1 MTPKPAALKRERA
14 FTLVELLVVI
24 ASIGILV
31 ALLLPAVQAA
41 REAARRS
48 QCQNNLRQLALAIQN
63 YVDSNQGAL
72 PPGGVTE
79 GACCGTPSG
88 TSWSISI
95 LPFHEEQ
102 ALYDRY
108 NFNRFNEDP
117 ENAFVR
123 ETHLAIH
130 KCPSDVNID
139 TLAVPHS
146 GPGADRQL
154 LYARG
159 SYRANTGRCRAE
171 PYCMWDSPSET
182 LDGPPSW
189 KGPFHVIG
197 PYPNV
202 EDSPKLGS
210 IVDGLTNTLFLGESM
225 TLPSETASRRATFW
239 AYSYTSYNKSCVIP
253 QTRTLLTDYDRC
265 VLVGGPAGDNPCK
278 RAWGSFHPGG
288 LLFAYGDASV
298 RTVSF
303 SIDMEIFAS
312 LSTHAG
318 GEIPL
323 YQ

>member
-1 MTPKPAALKRERA
+1 VRG

-24 ASIGILV
+24 AIIGILV

-63 YVDSNQGAL
+63 YVDANQGAL
-72 PPGGVTE
+72 PPGGITE
-79 GACCGTPSG
+79 GACCSAPSG

-108 NFNRFNEDP
+108 DFNAFNEDP
-117 ENAFVR
+117 VNAFVR

-130 KCPSDVNID
+130 KCPSDVNTD
-139 TLAVPHS
+139 TLDVPES
-146 GPGADRQL
+146 GPASGGIA
-154 LYARG
+154 YARG

-171 PYCMWDSPSET
+171 PYVMWDSPSET
-182 LDGPPSW
+182 VSEPPIPSW
-189 KGPFHVIG
+189 KGPFHAIG
-197 PYPNV
+197 PYPLV
-202 EDSPKLGS
+202 EESPKFGA
-210 IVDGLTNTLFLGESM
+210 IIDGTTNTLFLGESM
-225 TLPSETASRRATFW
+225 TLPGESASRRATFW
-239 AYSYTSYNKSCVIP
+239 AYSYTSYNKSCVVP
-253 QTRTLLTDYDRC
+253 QTRTLLTDYERC
-265 VLVGGPAGDNPCK
+265 VAVGGPADSNPCK